1 MSVNSL
7 NYVEAVSKVQS
18 VSKYKMLLYLSR
30 TMMCKLT
37 KEKNKMSMS
46 DHEGIINHC
55 HHSSDF
61 CGKLFK
67 GPYGRQAKHKLQNH
81 DF

>member
-1 MSVNSL
+1 MSEQNDDV
-7 NYVEAVSKVQS
+7 YI
-18 VSKYKMLLYLSR
+18 
-30 TMMCKLT
+30 T

-55 HHSSDF
+55 HQSSDF

-67 GPYGRQAKHKLQNH
+67 GP
-81 DF
+81 